1 MPVPVI
7 VVGNLSVGGTG
18 KTPLVIAIVE
28 FLKQRGWKPGI
39 VARGYR
45 GRSSYWPRALE
56 ASDRSEQVGDEPLMV
71 FRRTGGPVIVGPDRV
86 ANARMLI
93 EKLDCNVVVS
103 DDGFQHLN
111 IARDIDIVVIDGDRR
126 FGNGWCLPAGPLRE
140 FKSCLKWANITVV
153 NSGSGQEQGE
163 HEMMIETDRLYRLDA
178 PEITRA
184 FDDLRGRQVH
194 AIAGLGNPQRFF
206 GALQQQGLDFISHQF
221 PDHHAYTKQDFDFL
235 KNGDIL
241 IMTEKDAVKCDAIEI
256 SAEIWVLP
264 IAAKLDKTFYDDL
277 ESKLTSASNS
287 MRDQVK

>member
-1 MPVPVI
+1 MQQGWQQPGWLNRLVLPLAWLYGVLLRLRRQCYRSGLLQQQKMPVPVI

-163 HEMMIETDRLYRLDA
+163 HEMTIETS
-178 PEITRA
+178 PIS
-184 FDDLRGRQVH
+184 LRCARD
-194 AIAGLGNPQRFF
+194 N
-206 GALQQQGLDFISHQF
+206 
-221 PDHHAYTKQDFDFL
+221 
-235 KNGDIL
+235 
-241 IMTEKDAVKCDAIEI
+241 
-256 SAEIWVLP
+256 
-264 IAAKLDKTFYDDL
+264 
-277 ESKLTSASNS
+277 ASV
-287 MRDQVK
+287 R